1 MEAQRTE
8 KFALGVQVETLP
20 EVAFEFGLE
29 G

>member
-1 MEAQRTE
+1 MGGQRTE
-8 KFALGVQVETLP
+8 KFSLGVKFETMV